1 MNGVLVLDK
10 PAGFTSFDAVAVLR
24 KLTGERKIGHTGTL
38 DPMATGVLPMLLGK
52 AAKAADLLPDTDKAY
67 RAEFTLGKRFDTGD
81 STGRVLEERDVP
93 VSRAQLEA
101 ALDKFRGEIDQ
112 MPPMVSAV
120 SIGGKRL
127 YEYARQGVE
136 VPRKPRKVRIFRLEL
151 AHYDEAA
158 RAGALLVRCSKGT
171 YIRTLIEDI
180 AGEMGALGAMTAL
193 RRTAACGFMEADACP
208 LETLRARPEDI
219 PARLRPTEI
228 TRRCGSARPRPPGS
242 KTAGRWRWKGS
253 ISPICPPTASG
264 CGSRVR
270 RENFWAWD
278 RWSWRRGR
286 SNFSSCSKRRSH
298 EFRETIHR
306 AGGL

>member
-219 PARLRPTEI
+219 PARLRPTESLFADHPPV
-228 TRRCGSARPRPPGS
+228 RVSAAQAARFQNGGSLALERLHLPHMPADGQRLRIQSPEGEFLGLGQVELA
-242 KTAGRWRWKGS
+242 AGQVKFLKLFKEAE
-253 ISPICPPTASG
+253 P
-264 CGSRVR
+264 
-270 RENFWAWD
+270 
-278 RWSWRRGR
+278 
-286 SNFSSCSKRRSH
+286 
-298 EFRETIHR
+298 
-306 AGGL
+306 

>member
-52 AAKAADLLPDTDKAY
+52 AAKAVDLLPDTDKEY
-67 RAEFTLGKRFDTGD
+67 RAEFTLGRRFDTGD
-81 STGRVLEERDVP
+81 STGRVLEERDVA

-101 ALDKFRGEIDQ
+101 ALGKFRGEIDQ
-112 MPPMVSAV
+112 VPPMVSAV

-136 VPRKPRKVRIFRLEL
+136 VPRKPRKVQIFRLEL

-158 RAGALLVRCSKGT
+158 RAGTLLVRCSKGT

-193 RRTAACGFMEADACP
+193 RRTAACGFTEADACP
-208 LETLRARPEDI
+208 LETLRARPEEI
-219 PARLRPTEI
+219 PARLRPTESLFADYPPV
-228 TRRCGSARPRPPGS
+228 RVSAAQAARFQNGGSLALERLHLPHMPADGQRLRIQSPEGEFLGLGQVELA
-242 KTAGRWRWKGS
+242 AGQVKFLKLFKEAE
-253 ISPICPPTASG
+253 P
-264 CGSRVR
+264 
-270 RENFWAWD
+270 
-278 RWSWRRGR
+278 
-286 SNFSSCSKRRSH
+286 
-298 EFRETIHR
+298 
-306 AGGL
+306 